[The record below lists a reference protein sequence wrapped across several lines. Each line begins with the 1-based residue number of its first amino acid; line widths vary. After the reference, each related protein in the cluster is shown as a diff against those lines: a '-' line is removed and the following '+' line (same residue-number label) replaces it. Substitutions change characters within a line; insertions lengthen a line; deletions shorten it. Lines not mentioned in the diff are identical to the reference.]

1 MSPENALAQGVSH
14 WDRLPRELKDLVL
27 GTAGLF
33 TRLLCNN
40 VLQAELP
47 RCAGPQLEAL
57 WAETVRVEWGGDLY
71 QLPRPPESGNVFL
84 GIRSRDMFQRVR
96 TDRLAPVMALQRVA
110 IRNRWDD
117 LIEFG
122 AVQDLAL
129 AASAEGA
136 VHILEDV
143 IKRRGATG
151 LQPELAEAAADGGHL
166 EAARWLHEQMPRVP
180 WPAQVG
186 DRAAG
191 SGRLD
196 VVMFLYTHRRSCV
209 TQTALRSA
217 ASSGHLD
224 VVHWLVKE
232 CGIECGSD
240 AIRVAAREGHL
251 SVLAFL
257 GQQFP
262 EMLGAENVLLSSNL
276 DVLKWLHARRLLTQA
291 GYILDGLIH
300 AFDLAAFSWLCETFD
315 LSISRRIIQD
325 ICCQNKGLLL
335 RWGLKKGKIV
345 IDADMVAVAV
355 NAWAIQILDVM
366 IGHDPGWLEPI
377 ATAVARRRDW
387 EMVEWLLGM

>member
-143 IKRRGATG
+143 IKR
-151 LQPELAEAAADGGHL
+151 
-166 EAARWLHEQMPRVP
+166 
-180 WPAQVG
+180 PAVWT
-186 DRAAG
+186 
-191 SGRLD
+191 L
-196 VVMFLYTHRRSCV
+196 
-209 TQTALRSA
+209 
-217 ASSGHLD
+217 
-224 VVHWLVKE
+224 
-232 CGIECGSD
+232 
-240 AIRVAAREGHL
+240 
-251 SVLAFL
+251 
-257 GQQFP
+257 
-262 EMLGAENVLLSSNL
+262 
-276 DVLKWLHARRLLTQA
+276 
-291 GYILDGLIH
+291 
-300 AFDLAAFSWLCETFD
+300 
-315 LSISRRIIQD
+315 
-325 ICCQNKGLLL
+325 
-335 RWGLKKGKIV
+335 
-345 IDADMVAVAV
+345 
-355 NAWAIQILDVM
+355 
-366 IGHDPGWLEPI
+366 
-377 ATAVARRRDW
+377 
-387 EMVEWLLGM
+387 